1 MKNIKM
7 NYKVSLFEMDK
18 MALMVNLKK
27 IGISVEGMRMQAQNL
42 KDKSI
47 SNVKKNHHWLIITMK
62 SISPLTSKL
71 KELRVANTRLD
82 AVNS

>member
-1 MKNIKM
+1 MKIIKL

-18 MALMVNLKK
+18 IASMANLKK

-47 SNVKKNHHWLIITMK
+47 SNVKKNHH
-62 SISPLTSKL
+62 
-71 KELRVANTRLD
+71 
-82 AVNS
+82 

>member
-7 NYKVSLFEMDK
+7 NYKVSLFVMDK
-18 MALMVNLKK
+18 MALMANLKK

-47 SNVKKNHHWLIITMK
+47 SNVKKNHH
-62 SISPLTSKL
+62 
-71 KELRVANTRLD
+71 
-82 AVNS
+82 